1 MVSMRNFTEVSI
13 KWMRLLTLTIS
24 SSVLVWLSSN
34 WGNLVMAFPPAEDTP
49 EEILR
54 TEIIIDARSPIDG
67 SLLTAAEYVQLQDQL
82 QTSPPRKLDPN
93 IRQNIFLIRIRSVL
107 LKLFPFLNL

>member
-1 MVSMRNFTEVSI
+1 MVLMKNFTELSM
-13 KWMRLLTLTIS
+13 KWMRLLILTLS
-24 SSVLVWLSSN
+24 SIILVWLSSN

-67 SLLTAAEYVQLQDQL
+67 SPLSAAEYVQLQEKL

-93 IRQNIFLIRIRSVL
+93 IRQNIFLIRIRSIL

>member
-1 MVSMRNFTEVSI
+1 MALI
-13 KWMRLLTLTIS
+13 KNLPKYSLKWVRLLILTLSGSLLI
-24 SSVLVWLSSN
+24 WLSSN

-67 SLLTAAEYVQLQDQL
+67 SPLTAAEYVQLQEQL

-93 IRQNIFLIRIRSVL
+93 IRQNIFLIRIRRVL
-107 LKLFPFLNL
+107 LQLFPFLNL